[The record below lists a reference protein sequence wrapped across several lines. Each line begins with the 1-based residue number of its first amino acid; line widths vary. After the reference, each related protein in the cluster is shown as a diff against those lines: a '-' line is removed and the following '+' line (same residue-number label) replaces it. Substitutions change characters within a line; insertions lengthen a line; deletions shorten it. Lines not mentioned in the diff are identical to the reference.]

1 MGGFSLSGS
10 ASASAS
16 IGASIG
22 TAPSRFTGPKAQTQR
37 TWTPAKLR
45 FIEPDAGGRETE
57 VWSIEFPFNPT
68 NYSITRG
75 AKWEPKSN
83 KQGLQPAEYNGPEP
97 STITVKMFLDET
109 TGAKEGG
116 PGDISKTVKKL
127 MAKVDPDP
135 ASISQERP
143 SAPHA
148 QFIWGTAIMFTG
160 YLKSV
165 GAEYEL
171 FRENGD
177 PIRGTV
183 TITLLE
189 YGATPQRQ
197 NPTSGGEPGSRAHH
211 VIAGDTLASIAYREY
226 GSAGEWRRIADANP
240 SISDPLRLNAGMS
253 LIVPPA

>member
-1 MGGFSLSGS
+1 M
-10 ASASAS
+10 AA
-16 IGASIG
+16 
-22 TAPSRFTGPKAQTQR
+22 TQR

-57 VWSIEFPFNPT
+57 VWSIDFPFNPT
-68 NYSITRG
+68 NYSISRG

-83 KQGLQPAEYNGPEP
+83 KEGLLPAEYNGPEP
-97 STITVKMFLDET
+97 SSITVKMFLDET
-109 TGAKEGG
+109 GG
-116 PGDISKTVKKL
+116 DGDISKTVKKL

-135 ASISQERP
+135 KSVSKETP

-165 GAEYEL
+165 AAEYEL
-171 FRENGD
+171 FRENGN
-177 PIRGTV
+177 PVRGTV

-189 YGATPQRQ
+189 YGAAPARQ
-197 NPTSGGEPGSRAHH
+197 NPTSGGEPGSSAHH

-226 GSAGEWRRIADANP
+226 GSAAEWRRIADANP